1 MTPRLVQPQL
11 LSHGAQ
17 EPFLNRVNGAPRLQ
31 ALFSTFVK
39 SDSLAPAA
47 VAGAVSV
54 ALFTARRLGRL
65 PAALVPL
72 MRNLLGWTAT
82 LLFMFQ
88 PLAQLVRASNAYR
101 PTHLKD

>member
-1 MTPRLVQPQL
+1 MCGPPFNPDNNNCVHVC
-11 LSHGAQ
+11 SHRDSVSHA
-17 EPFLNRVNGAPRLQ
+17 Q

-47 VAGAVSV
+47 VAGAVSL
-54 ALFTARRLGRL
+54 ALFTASRLGRL

-88 PLAQLVRASNAYR
+88 PLAQLVRAGYGWPA
-101 PTHLKD
+101 LEG